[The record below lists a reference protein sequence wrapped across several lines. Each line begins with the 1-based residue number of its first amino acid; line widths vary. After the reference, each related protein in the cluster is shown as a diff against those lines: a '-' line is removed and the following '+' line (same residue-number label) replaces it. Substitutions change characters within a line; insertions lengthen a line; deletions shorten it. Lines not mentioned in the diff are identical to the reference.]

1 MFSRDIMDSPKT
13 SMMISSDSHH
23 ISICKGIRTDDS
35 GYVTVTPSSAESL
48 LSDSSGN
55 SSQRRSFYRPQ
66 HDSLHHSLFT
76 PEEVLHPSRRK
87 SRPYHSKPK
96 YLMRDSYP
104 DDFTVDKHCSLDSN
118 IALTDAKEF
127 RLPILHEI
135 NHESAQDSFLKRDVK
150 CLKRQNAMSDDEEWS
165 CEATTHHLV
174 SPCDSHSYIT
184 VLQNLDVNDQEKSRV
199 HDKRTNYRTSVITS
213 SASDPSDYSCR
224 PISLFVQ
231 PESSGSSSKQESTPC
246 VSCPIT
252 PTKYRYSDRKKIR
265 RLSPDE
271 SYQDSLTR
279 TPEKIQDS
287 FSPIFKFENH
297 FPERKSAKK
306 LDFSQQK
313 IGTPE
318 KYQILYPQLKPV
330 TPPKKIKTPEKIRK
344 SALKASTSK
353 CRKSLQLKR
362 QNFCGRENIDF
373 LKMLGEKQS
382 HWPAI
387 KSILSELSCDDL
399 SSVCQVSRCW
409 RNVCQG
415 EPAAERRR
423 KKNVVQKE
431 RMKENLMIPK
441 PALCPKRLDIL
452 PHGVSTVRRDLME
465 IQNHSNV
472 MPLTT
477 PAKARS
483 PPVSPGKRRFNMF
496 IKVILLCV
504 FFTIIIC
511 YNSI

>member
-1 MFSRDIMDSPKT
+1 MNSPE
-13 SMMISSDSHH
+13 SGMMVSSDSHH
-23 ISICKGIRTDDS
+23 ISISKDIRTDDS

-55 SSQRRSFYRPQ
+55 SSQRRSFYRSQ
-66 HDSLHHSLFT
+66 HECLHHSLFT
-76 PEEVLHPSRRK
+76 PEEPLHPSRRK

-104 DDFTVDKHCSLDSN
+104 DDSTLDKQCSLDAN
-118 IALTDAKEF
+118 IADAKEF
-127 RLPILHEI
+127 RCRTQTLPILHEI
-135 NHESAQDSFLKRDVK
+135 NHESAQDSFLKRDGK
-150 CLKRQNAMSDDEEWS
+150 CLKRQNAMSDDMEWP

-174 SPCDSHSYIT
+174 SSPCDSHSYIT
-184 VLQNLDVNDQEKSRV
+184 VLQNLDVNDQETLRV
-199 HDKRTNYRTSVITS
+199 HDKRTNYRNSVITS
-213 SASDPSDYSCR
+213 SASDPSDYSYR
-224 PISLFVQ
+224 PISLSVQ
-231 PESSGSSSKQESTPC
+231 SECSGSSSKQESTPC

-252 PTKYRYSDRKKIR
+252 PIKYRYSDRKKIR

-279 TPEKIQDS
+279 TPEKIEDN

-306 LDFSQQK
+306 LDFSHQK

-344 SALKASTSK
+344 SALKASASK

-387 KSILSELSCDDL
+387 KLILSHLSCNDL

-441 PALCPKRLDIL
+441 PVPCPKRLVSL
-452 PHGVSTVRRDLME
+452 PCGVSTVRRDLME
-465 IQNHSNV
+465 IQNNSNV
-472 MPLTT
+472 MPLKT
-477 PAKARS
+477 PAKPRS

-496 IKVILLCV
+496 VKVIWLH
-504 FFTIIIC
+504 
-511 YNSI
+511 